1 MKTYRIVPHSGV
13 TNHNRRLWRSIHS
26 MGERVQYDIVFGH
39 KKIEFYITGCER
51 LKRKLENKLAI
62 TLIEAELPDI
72 AGQVQEMRYLKHDI
86 FSLNTSASESQT
98 PLSSI
103 LNTVDELQE
112 GDSARLSFCIDP
124 EPRKKWAK
132 NAQWTMEKLRKGKIP
147 QRANLSM
154 AKVMPMLQT
163 GFAAIA
169 NEVNDFVTDTFQ
181 AIDNMFFNSSKKF
194 SRDKVIQ
201 KGYGLE
207 DEIHARKLSGAS
219 LEKASLPVFR
229 THIHAIATNIDAME
243 TLTLALAETAG
254 DNELY
259 GKKVKSYKVPKFDPD
274 VNLIST
280 DELSKLCLQLPGSEL
295 QRRYAEEMSVKKR
308 VETDIPA
315 AVRNE
320 KNLLIGHA
328 EYKDKSIPIFL
339 PCDQKEEFYSGY
351 TFIGKQGSGKDNAIQ
366 NFVYHGAM
374 HQNISFVIPDW
385 ICQPGH
391 KGMADGIRDLLPPEK
406 IIDLDLSDENH
417 IIPMDLT
424 EVITKLG
431 RKGASR
437 FGDEMIDFMN
447 VEGLARSSR
456 YLREAAKASG
466 GSLYNIKRIFE
477 DKEYRVQVQ
486 HKLID
491 QGNIRLA
498 QEIENWGDDIDN
510 KIDAIMNRLSMFF
523 GNDTLHDIFA
533 QPPKREVDFSKWLAE
548 GKVIIIR
555 MPKRKLGSSAKVLA
569 HWVTL
574 KVLMTRML
582 MTDAEKEKS
591 GCFIVIN
598 EPEQVESKGMSELMG
613 RIATEGRKERLGSI
627 FAFHHWN
634 KLPDHLQ
641 DNLIAGG
648 VNQFLFANDHKDTFK
663 RAAERLQPTFTIEQ
677 ALQTP
682 KHYAIAILNTK
693 EPLPAFLVHMLPP
706 IPDKDRLDNSFLTK
720 RHAKMYG
727 RAWKD
732 LQTMIQ

>member
-1 MKTYRIVPHSGV
+1 MKTYRLIPHSGV
-13 TNHNRRLWRSIHS
+13 TNNNRRLWRNIHMLGS
-26 MGERVQYDIVFGH
+26 KLQYDIVFEHG
-39 KKIEFYITGCER
+39 KIEFYITGEEQ
-51 LKRKLENKLAI
+51 LKRKLENKLAV
-62 TLIEAELPDI
+62 TLIEAELPPP
-72 AGQVQEMRYLKHDI
+72 AGSVRELRYLNHDI
-86 FSLNTSASESQT
+86 FSLNTNATETQT
-98 PLSSI
+98 PISSI

-112 GDSARLSFCIDP
+112 GDTARLSFSLEP
-124 EPRKKWAK
+124 EPRKKWSK
-132 NAQWTMEKLRKGKIP
+132 NSQWTLEKMKKGKVP
-147 QRANLSM
+147 QRANFNIKKL
-154 AKVMPMLQT
+154 MPLVQT

-181 AIDNMFFNSSKKF
+181 AIDNMFFASSKKF
-194 SRDKVIQ
+194 NHGKVIE

-207 DEIHARKLSGAS
+207 DEINARKLSAAS
-219 LEKASLPVFR
+219 LEKANLPVFR
-229 THIHAIATNIDAME
+229 THIHAMSNNEFALE
-243 TLTLALAETAG
+243 TLTMALGEVAG
-254 DNELY
+254 DNELQAR
-259 GKKVKSYKVPKFDPD
+259 KVKEYKIPKFDPD

-280 DELSKLCLQLPGSEL
+280 DELSKICLQMPSSDL
-295 QRRYAEEMSVKKR
+295 QRRYAEELSVKRR
-308 VETDIPA
+308 VEADIPA

-328 EYKDKSIPIFL
+328 EYKDQSIPIYL
-339 PCDQKEEFYSGY
+339 PCDQKEEFYCGY

-374 HQNISFVIPDW
+374 HQNISFVVTDW
-385 ICQPGH
+385 ICQEGH

-406 IIDLDLSDENH
+406 IIDLDLSNEDH

-424 EVITKLG
+424 EVIQKLG

-437 FGDEMIDFMN
+437 FGDEMIDFLN

-466 GSLYNIKRIFE
+466 GSLYNMKRIFE
-477 DKEYRVQVQ
+477 EPDYREQVQ
-486 HKLID
+486 HRLID

-498 QEIENWGDDIDN
+498 QEIENWGELDG
-510 KIDAIMNRLSMFF
+510 KIDAVLNRLSMFF

-533 QPPKREVDFSKWLAE
+533 QQPKKEVDFSKWLAE
-548 GKVIIIR
+548 GKTIIIR
-555 MPKRKLGSSAKVLA
+555 MPKRKLGNAAKVLA

-574 KVLMTRML
+574 KVFMTRLLMTE
-582 MTDAEKEKS
+582 AEKERS
-591 GCFIVIN
+591 GCFMIFN

-634 KLPDHLQ
+634 KLPSHLQ

-648 VNQFLFANDHKDTFK
+648 VNMFLFANDHKDTFK
-663 RAAERLQPTFTIEQ
+663 RAEERLQPTFTLEQ

-682 KHYAIAILNTK
+682 KHYAIAVLNTK

-706 IPDKDRLDNSFLTK
+706 IKERYDNSNLTLQNAK
-720 RHAKMYG
+720 RYG
-727 RAWKD
+727 RPWKE
-732 LQTMIQ
+732 LQNAL

>member
-1 MKTYRIVPHSGV
+1 MKTYRIIPHSGI

-26 MGERVQYDIVFGH
+26 MGERVQFDIVFAH
-39 KKIEFYITGCER
+39 KKIEFYITGCDR
-51 LKRKLENKLAI
+51 LKRKLENKLAL
-62 TLIEAELPDI
+62 TLTEAELPDI
-72 AGQVQEMRYLKHDI
+72 TGQVQEMRYLKHDI
-86 FSLNTSASESQT
+86 FSLNTNASESQT

-103 LNTVDELQE
+103 LNTVDELQK
-112 GDSARLSFCIDP
+112 GDTARLSFSLMP

-132 NAQWTMEKLRKGKIP
+132 NAQWTIEKLQKGKVP

-154 AKVMPMLQT
+154 AKMMPLVQT
-163 GFAAIA
+163 GFAAIS
-169 NEVNDFVTDTFQ
+169 NEVNAFVVDTFQ
-181 AIDNMFFNSSKKF
+181 AIDNMFFSSSKKF
-194 SRDKVIQ
+194 STEKVIQ

-207 DEIHARKLSGAS
+207 DEIHARRLSGAS

-229 THIHAIATNIDAME
+229 THIHAIASNEDAME
-243 TLTLALAETAG
+243 SLTLALSETAG
-254 DNELY
+254 DNELH
-259 GKKVKSYKVPKFDPD
+259 GKKVKAYKIPKIDPD
-274 VNLIST
+274 VNLMST

-295 QRRYAEEMSVKKR
+295 QRRYAEELSVKKR
-308 VETDIPA
+308 IETDIPA

-320 KNLLIGHA
+320 KNLFIGHA
-328 EYKDKSIPIFL
+328 EYKDTKIPIYL
-339 PCDQKEEFYSGY
+339 PCDQKEDFYSGY
-351 TFIGKQGSGKDNAIQ
+351 TFIGKQGAGKDNSIQ

-374 HQNISFVIPDW
+374 HHNISFVIPDW
-385 ICQPGH
+385 VCQPGH
-391 KGMADGIRDLLPPEK
+391 KGMSDGIRDLLPPDK
-406 IIDLDLSDENH
+406 VIDLDLSNEDY

-424 EVITKLG
+424 EVVQKLG

-437 FGDEMIDFMN
+437 FGEEMVDFMN

-466 GSLYNIKRIFE
+466 GSLYNIKKLFE
-477 DKEYRVQVQ
+477 DNDYREQVQ
-486 HKLID
+486 HKLLD
-491 QGNIRLA
+491 DGNIRLA
-498 QEIENWGDDIDN
+498 QEIENWGDLDS

-533 QPPKREVDFSKWLAE
+533 QPPKKEVDFSKWMAE

-574 KVLMTRML
+574 KVFMTRML
-582 MTDAEKEKS
+582 MSEEDKERS
-591 GCFIVIN
+591 GCFMVFN

-634 KLPDHLQ
+634 KLPDHLR

-648 VNQFLFANDHKDTFK
+648 VNQFLFASDHKDTFK
-663 RAAERLQPTFTIEQ
+663 RAEERLHPTFTVEQ

-682 KHYAIAILNTK
+682 KHYSIAILNTK

-706 IPDKDRLDNSFLTK
+706 IKERYDNSELTK
-720 RHAKMYG
+720 RHAMRFG
-727 RAWKD
+727 RPWRE
-732 LQTMIQ
+732 LQKLF

>member
-1 MKTYRIVPHSGV
+1 MKTYRLIPHSGV
-13 TNHNRRLWRSIHS
+13 TNNNRRLWRNIH
-26 MGERVQYDIVFGH
+26 MLGCKVQYDIVFEH
-39 KKIEFYITGCER
+39 KKIEFYITGDEK

-62 TLIEAELPDI
+62 TLIEAELPPP
-72 AGQVQEMRYLKHDI
+72 AGSVRELKYINHDI
-86 FSLNTSASESQT
+86 FSLNTNATETQT
-98 PLSSI
+98 PISSI

-112 GDSARLSFCIDP
+112 GETARLSFSLDP
-124 EPRKKWAK
+124 EPRKKWSK
-132 NAQWTMEKLRKGKIP
+132 NSQWTLEKMKKGKVP
-147 QRANLSM
+147 QRANISFK
-154 AKVMPMLQT
+154 KVMPLVQS
-163 GFAAIA
+163 GFAAIT
-169 NEVNDFVTDTFQ
+169 NEINDFATDVFQ
-181 AIDNMFFNSSKKF
+181 AVDNMFFSSSKKF
-194 SRDKVIQ
+194 SRDKVIE

-207 DEIHARKLSGAS
+207 DEINARKLSAAS
-219 LEKASLPVFR
+219 LEKANLPVFR
-229 THIHAIATNIDAME
+229 THIHTMSNNEFALE
-243 TLTLALAETAG
+243 TLTLALGELAG

-259 GKKVKSYKVPKFDPD
+259 PRKVKEYKIPKFDPD

-280 DELSKLCLQLPGSEL
+280 DELSKLCLQMPSSEL
-295 QRRYAEEMSVKKR
+295 QRRYAEELSVKRR

-328 EYKDKSIPIFL
+328 EYKDQSIPIYL

-366 NFVYHGAM
+366 NFVFHGSM
-374 HQNISFVIPDW
+374 YQNISFVVMDW
-385 ICQPGH
+385 ICQSGH
-391 KGMADGIRDLLPPEK
+391 RGMADGIRDLLPAEK
-406 IIDLDLSDENH
+406 IIDLDLSNEDH

-424 EVITKLG
+424 EVIQKLG

-437 FGDEMIDFMN
+437 FGDEMIDFLN

-456 YLREAAKASG
+456 YLREAAKASE
-466 GSLYNIKRIFE
+466 GSLYNMKRIFE
-477 DKEYRVQVQ
+477 DQTYREQVQ
-486 HKLID
+486 HRLID

-498 QEIENWGDDIDN
+498 QEIENWGDLDG
-510 KIDAIMNRLSMFF
+510 KIDAVLNRLSMFF

-533 QPPKREVDFSKWLAE
+533 QQPKKEVDFSKWLAE
-548 GKVIIIR
+548 GKTIIVR

-582 MTDAEKEKS
+582 MSEAEKERN
-591 GCFIVIN
+591 GCFMIFN

-634 KLPDHLQ
+634 KLPSHLQ

-648 VNQFLFANDHKDTFK
+648 VNQFLFANDHKETFK
-663 RAAERLQPTFTIEQ
+663 RAAERLQPTFTLEQ

-706 IPDKDRLDNSFLTK
+706 IPDKDRLDNSRLTVQ
-720 RHAKMYG
+720 HAKQFG
-727 RAWKD
+727 RPWRD
-732 LQTMIQ
+732 LQNAL

>member
-1 MKTYRIVPHSGV
+1 MKTYRIIPHSGI
-13 TNHNRRLWRSIHS
+13 TNHNRRLWRSIHTI
-26 MGERVQYDIVFGH
+26 GEKVQYDIVMEH
-39 KKIEFYITGCER
+39 KKIEFYITGSDR
-51 LKRKLENKLAI
+51 LKRKLENKLAV
-62 TLIEAELPDI
+62 TLTEAELPDI
-72 AGQVQEMRYLKHDI
+72 TGQVQEIRYLKHDI
-86 FSLNTSASESQT
+86 FSLNTNASESQT

-103 LNTVDELQE
+103 LNASDDLME
-112 GDSARLSFCIDP
+112 GETARLSFSLMP
-124 EPRKKWAK
+124 EPRKKWVK
-132 NAQWTMEKLRKGKIP
+132 NAQWTMEKLQKGKIP
-147 QRANLSM
+147 QRANLSV
-154 AKVMPMLQT
+154 AKVLPLIQT
-163 GFAAIA
+163 GFAAIS
-169 NEVNDFVTDTFQ
+169 NEVNAFVVDTFQ
-181 AIDNMFFNSSKKF
+181 AIDNMFFSSSKKF
-194 SRDKVIQ
+194 SKDKVIE
-201 KGYGLE
+201 KAYGLE
-207 DEIHARKLSGAS
+207 DEISARRLSGAS

-229 THIHAIATNIDAME
+229 SHIHAISTSEDAME
-243 TLTLALAETAG
+243 TITLALSETAG

-259 GKKVKSYKVPKFDPD
+259 GKKVKEYKIPKIDPD
-274 VNLIST
+274 VNLMST
-280 DELSKLCLQLPGSEL
+280 DEISKLCLQLPGHEL
-295 QRRYAEEMSVKKR
+295 QRRYADELNVKRK
-308 VETDIPA
+308 VETDIPS

-328 EYKDKSIPIFL
+328 EYKDSKIPIYL

-374 HQNISFVIPDW
+374 HQNISFIIPDW
-385 ICQPGH
+385 ICQDGH

-406 IIDLDLSDENH
+406 IIDLDLSNEDY

-477 DKEYRVQVQ
+477 EPDFREQVQ
-486 HKLID
+486 HDLID
-491 QGNIRLA
+491 KGNIRLA
-498 QEIENWGDDIDN
+498 QEIENWGELDG

-523 GNDTLHDIFA
+523 GNDTLHDIFSQA
-533 QPPKREVDFSKWLAE
+533 PKKEVDFSKWMAE
-548 GKVIIIR
+548 GKTIIIR

-574 KVLMTRML
+574 KVLMTRLL
-582 MTDAEKEKS
+582 MSDRDKERS
-591 GCFIVIN
+591 GCFMIFN

-634 KLPDHLQ
+634 KLPTHLQ

-663 RAAERLQPTFTIEQ
+663 RASERLQPTFTLEQ

-682 KHYAIAILNTK
+682 KHYAIAILNTT

-706 IPDKDRLDNSFLTK
+706 IPDKERLDNSALTK
-720 RHAKMYG
+720 RHAIMYG
-727 RAWKD
+727 RPWLE
-732 LQTMIQ
+732 LQNKIF